1 MGRALQ
7 GSALTGKL
15 QDATQPNLPH
25 LPTHRFTQCTPM
37 DGAALN
43 HLALGTAQA
52 VSHHLRRPRAAV
64 DRNDN
69 GLKRKIASFANTCAR
84 LARENGRRSQP
95 IYQAVLASNAA
106 RGGTITSTQT
116 SARHHGPLR
125 RIA

>member
-1 MGRALQ
+1 MGEHCKAAL
-7 GSALTGKL
+7 SPGKL

-43 HLALGTAQA
+43 RLALGTAQA
-52 VSHHLRRPRAAV
+52 LSHHLRRPRAAV
-64 DRNDN
+64 DKNDN
-69 GLKRKIASFANTCAR
+69 GLKRKTASFANTCAR